1 MFLRA
6 MALAITLVFSAAA
19 SWAVP
24 VGLFVAGDRH
34 QQVYRLPGGT
44 LLGLWDIDTRG
55 IGPAGAERPWMDGA
69 YDIVARFV
77 SERGRILA
85 FYNGLTP
92 ANPGAP
98 QFSPVAWGF
107 FFPADTRL
115 SGALWI
121 EWTHGALVYRQPG
134 ERTRAVMNPGQVTR
148 AGDPFAL
155 PQVPLQSAVVYMA
168 GALIL
173 LGAAGRWRRYRR
185 SGAADRPDAR

>member
-6 MALAITLVFSAAA
+6 MALAVTLAFSAAA

-55 IGPAGAERPWMDGA
+55 SAPAGADRLWIDSA

-77 SERGRILA
+77 AGRGRILA

-92 ANPGAP
+92 VKPGAP
-98 QFSPVAWGF
+98 QLSPVAWGAF
-107 FFPADTRL
+107 VPADTRL
-115 SGALWI
+115 PGALWL
-121 EWTHGALVYRQPG
+121 EWTQGALVYRQPVG
-134 ERTRAVMNPGQVTR
+134 RNRSAMNPGQVTR

-168 GALIL
+168 GALVL
-173 LGAAGRWRRYRR
+173 LGAAGRWRRHRR
-185 SGAADRPDAR
+185 SAAADRRTAR